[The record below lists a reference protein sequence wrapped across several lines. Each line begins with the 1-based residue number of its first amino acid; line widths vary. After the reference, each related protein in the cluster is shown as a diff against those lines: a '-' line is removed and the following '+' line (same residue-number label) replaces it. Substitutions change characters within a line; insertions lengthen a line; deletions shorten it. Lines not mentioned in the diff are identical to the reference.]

1 MSLEGVSLSKSSARA
16 SRRSSFLPN
25 LQDVVHG
32 PTSKLR
38 SLLPGTCGSFGAV
51 LAPVFALA
59 PGNRGRYPLQR
70 LIPDA
75 PPVDDD
81 DFEGLS
87 SAAPPPRADRDFCLG
102 LANGSLDAT
111 SLSSYVDEECAAI
124 ERDMPR
130 FFQDYG
136 HRAPPDFGVAAVMPR
151 PPSPVALP
159 RLRAKVDELRGTQ
172 ELRDLDDSIVTT
184 NRSNNRRVRLRVAR
198 RAEDAAAAARW
209 RARAGD
215 RRDAVRRAHRAQ
227 IAVEERRVAS
237 ATMRGRRERRLARE
251 RAERRARDAEA
262 RVLGLELV
270 AVAVAAAHLAL
281 KLKRGRPLRLFRRQ
295 VAAARVILGIVR
307 GALAR
312 RRRARST
319 VVVRFFCREMSI
331 IFKLRHGCMIGKRAL
346 RLITTCGTRAITTRE
361 ARAARLRN
369 QFEGANDRRVTNR
382 AEINQ

>member
-81 DFEGLS
+81 DFDGLG
-87 SAAPPPRADRDFCLG
+87 SAAPPPADREFSLS

-130 FFQDYG
+130 YFQDYG
-136 HRAPPDFGVAAVMPR
+136 HRAPPDFGVAADLPR
-151 PPSPVALP
+151 PPSPIALP
-159 RLRAKVDELRGTQ
+159 RLRAKVDELRDTQ
-172 ELRDLDDSIVTT
+172 ELKDLDRSIVRT

-198 RAEDAAAAARW
+198 RAEDAAAAAR
-209 RARAGD
+209 
-215 RRDAVRRAHRAQ
+215 
-227 IAVEERRVAS
+227 
-237 ATMRGRRERRLARE
+237 
-251 RAERRARDAEA
+251 
-262 RVLGLELV
+262 
-270 AVAVAAAHLAL
+270 
-281 KLKRGRPLRLFRRQ
+281 
-295 VAAARVILGIVR
+295 
-307 GALAR
+307 
-312 RRRARST
+312 
-319 VVVRFFCREMSI
+319 
-331 IFKLRHGCMIGKRAL
+331 
-346 RLITTCGTRAITTRE
+346 
-361 ARAARLRN
+361 
-369 QFEGANDRRVTNR
+369 
-382 AEINQ
+382 